1 MLALTWVSGLVMRR
15 TLRLV
20 GTAAAVAMAVA
31 MFASLGAFFAASKAH
46 MTRQAVAGVPV
57 DWQVQ
62 LAPGASAPG
71 ASAPGAGPASAS
83 PASVG
88 QVIARTRGVTAS
100 LPVSYASTTGLA
112 ASTAGTTQTTGPG
125 KVLGLPAAY
134 AATFPGEIRY
144 LVGAH
149 SGVLIAQQ
157 TAANLHATVGTVVSI
172 GRQGQQPFRARI
184 DGVVDLPSADSLF
197 QAVGAAPGTSLQAPP
212 DNVVLLPQAVWQQAF
227 GSAGSGQAAAAATY
241 TQYHVR
247 LSGALP
253 PDPAAAFT
261 DVTARAKNLEARLSG
276 AGLVGNNIAAQLDA
290 ARKDALYAQLL
301 FLFLGLPGIV
311 LAALLTGVIGATGGD
326 RRRREQALLRVRG
339 ASPRRILWLA
349 GAEALLVGV
358 LGVGLGLAGAYA
370 AGRLAFGA
378 TRFGATTGQAIGW
391 GAVAVIAGLAL
402 AGVTILVP
410 AVRDTRTTSV
420 RVAREVVGPARR
432 PLWARLYIDIWLL
445 AAAAVVFWRSV
456 QSGYQVVVAPEG
468 VATISVSYST
478 FLAPMLFWIGAAL
491 LCWRISHAAL
501 GRGRPAIARAT
512 RPLAGGLAGV
522 VAASMSR
529 QRRILSRGLMIMALT
544 ASFAVS
550 TAVFNATYA
559 AQSRV
564 DAQLTN
570 GADVTASTTA
580 TTGLPAGVVAA
591 TRRLPGVAAAQP
603 MMHRFAYVGNDLQ
616 DLYGISPQAIGTA
629 TPMSDAF
636 FQGRSASTVL
646 GALGS
651 RPDGVLVSDETVRDY
666 QLRPGDL
673 IRLRLQSA
681 SDHAYHLVPFHY
693 VGIVREFPTAPRDSF
708 FVANASYV
716 ASATG
721 SPAYQVMLVHT
732 SGSPPAVAA
741 AVRGLLGPASGAVVH
756 DINTELRA
764 TLSGLTALDL
774 SGLTS
779 VELAFAFILAAAAS
793 GLVLGLGLIERR
805 RTFAIA
811 SALGAR
817 TRQLASFV
825 WAEAIFVTL
834 GGVILGVLSGWAL
847 SFIIVKILT
856 GVFDP
861 PPEHLSVP
869 WVYLIALTGVT
880 GGAIAAAGS
889 GVVRATRR
897 PAVDIVRDL

>member
-1 MLALTWVSGLVMRR
+1 MFALTWLSGLVRRR
-15 TLRLV
+15 TLRLAGMV
-20 GTAAAVAMAVA
+20 AAVAMAVA
-31 MFASLGAFFAASKAH
+31 MFASLGAFFAATKAH
-46 MTRQAVAGVPV
+46 MTRQAAAGVPV

-62 LAPGASAPG
+62 LAPGASL
-71 ASAPGAGPASAS
+71 ASAGHIIAGAP
-83 PASVG
+83 
-88 QVIARTRGVTAS
+88 GVTAS
-100 LPVSYASTTGLA
+100 LPVSYGSTTGLA

-125 KVLGLPAAY
+125 KVLGLPAGY
-134 AATFPGEIRY
+134 AATFPGEIRF
-144 LVGAH
+144 LVGARA
-149 SGVLIAQQ
+149 GVLLAQQ
-157 TAANLHATVGTVVSI
+157 TAANLHAAVGTVITI
-172 GRQGQQPFRARI
+172 GRQGQPPFRVQVQGI
-184 DGVVDLPSADSLF
+184 VDLPAADSLF

-212 DNVVLLPQAVWQQAF
+212 DNVLLLPQPIWQRVF
-227 GSAGSGQAAAAATY
+227 GPAAPGWSGVAY

-247 LSGALP
+247 LAAGLP

-261 DVTARAKNLEARLSG
+261 DVTARAKNLEARLAG

-290 ARKDALYAQLL
+290 ARQDALYAQLL

-311 LAALLTGVIGATGGD
+311 LAALLTGVIAAAGGD

-339 ASPRRILWLA
+339 ASPSRIIWLA

-358 LGVGLGLAGAYA
+358 LGAGIGLAGAEI
-370 AGRLAFGA
+370 AGRLAFGV
-378 TRFGATTGQAIGW
+378 TRFGATPGQALAW
-391 GAVAVIAGLAL
+391 GALAIVAGLVL
-402 AGVTILVP
+402 AAATVVVP
-410 AVRDTRTTSV
+410 ALRDTRTISV

-432 PLWARLYIDIWLL
+432 PMWVRLYLDLWLL
-445 AAAAVVFWRSV
+445 AGAAVVFWRSV
-456 QSGYQVVVAPEG
+456 QSGYQVVLAPEG

-478 FLAPMLFWIGAAL
+478 FLAPMLFWVGAAL

-501 GRGRPAIARAT
+501 GRGRPAISWAT
-512 RPLAGGLAGV
+512 RPMAGGLSSV

-580 TTGLPAGVVAA
+580 TSGLPSGLLAA
-591 TRRLPGVAAAQP
+591 ARRLKGVAAAQP

-616 DLYGISPQAIGTA
+616 DLYGVNPQQVGTA
-629 TPMSDAF
+629 TPMSNAF
-636 FQGRSASTVL
+636 FQGGHASAVL
-646 GALGS
+646 AALAA
-651 RPDGVLVSDETVRDY
+651 RRDGVLVSDETVRDY
-666 QLRPGDL
+666 QLQPGNL

-681 SDHAYHLVPFHY
+681 SDHAYHLVSFHY

-716 ASATG
+716 ARATG
-721 SPAYQVMLVHT
+721 SPAYQVMLVRA

-741 AVRGLLGPASGAVVH
+741 TIRGLLGPASGVVVH
-756 DINTELRA
+756 DIDSELRI
-764 TLSGLTALDL
+764 TLSSLTALDL
-774 SGLTS
+774 SGLTR

-825 WAEAIFVTL
+825 WAEAAFVTL
-834 GGVILGVLSGWAL
+834 GGVVLGVLSGWAL

-861 PPEHLSVP
+861 PPEHLSIP
-869 WVYLIALTGVT
+869 WAYLLALTGVT

-889 GVVRATRR
+889 GVVRATRQ
-897 PAVDIVRDL
+897 PAIDVIRDL